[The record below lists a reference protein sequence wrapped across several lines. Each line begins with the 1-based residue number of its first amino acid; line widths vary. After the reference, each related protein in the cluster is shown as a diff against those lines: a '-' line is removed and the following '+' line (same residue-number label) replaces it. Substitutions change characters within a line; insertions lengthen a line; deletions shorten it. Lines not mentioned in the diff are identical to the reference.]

1 MDESYREW
9 LFEKIGVIDGPNYD
23 YDMLCSTLDDIRF
36 IWRKTL
42 DRNRAT
48 KAIEL
53 REEYAYEHSVYH
65 EDVRD
70 QKATVLEVL
79 IGLAEDLAEK
89 TENDSLSGWFWIMI
103 NNLGLDTYDDDH
115 WDFNEIVSIVNK
127 WMYVEY
133 DEDGWGCPFFMPD
146 YHGDVRKLTIWDQA
160 NKFAVKNF
168 PTNEDWLD

>member
-1 MDESYREW
+1 M
-9 LFEKIGVIDGPNYD
+9 
-23 YDMLCSTLDDIRF
+23 
-36 IWRKTL
+36 
-42 DRNRAT
+42 
-48 KAIEL
+48 
-53 REEYAYEHSVYH
+53 
-65 EDVRD
+65 RD
-70 QKATVLEVL
+70 QKATEIEVL